1 MKLQCRDRTFNINRP
16 LIMGVVNA
24 TPDSFSDGGDYNSL
38 QARIDRALEVAELG
52 AHVLDIGG
60 QSAIT
65 GVPEIS
71 DAEEIDR
78 VLPVLEGV
86 RPHTDAIISID
97 TYKPAVAEATL
108 RAGADIINDISGV
121 LAPELASIVA
131 HHRAGMIVM
140 HTRWKPKTKFDARHL
155 YDDVEGGVVADVI
168 AFLTARMAM
177 LRAAGI
183 TDDQIIV
190 DPGPDF
196 AKTAAQ
202 TVEVLRALPE
212 LTQLGRPIL
221 LALSRKD
228 FIGVITGRPPRER
241 LAGTLAAAA
250 ATTAL
255 APSSILRVHDIAEV
269 REFLAV
275 LDVLDGR
282 AEIDGNAQLSD
293 TLRWQSRV
301 AAPIN
306 ETNPGFQ
313 V

>member
-1 MKLQCRDRTFNINRP
+1 MILACRDRTFDIRRP

-38 QARIDRALEVAELG
+38 QARIDRALEIAALG

-65 GVPEIS
+65 GLPEIS

-86 RPHTDAIISID
+86 RPHTEAIISID
-97 TYKPAVAEATL
+97 TYKPAVAQASL
-108 RAGADIINDISGV
+108 DAGADIINDISGV
-121 LAPELASIVA
+121 LAPDLAEIVA
-131 HHRAGMIVM
+131 RYRAGFIVM

-155 YDDVEGGVVADVI
+155 YDDVDGGVVGDVVN
-168 AFLTARMAM
+168 FLAGRIEM
-177 LRAAGI
+177 LRAAGLA
-183 TDDQIIV
+183 DEQIVI

-196 AKTAAQ
+196 AKTASQ
-202 TVEVLRALPE
+202 TVDILRALPD
-212 LTQLGRPIL
+212 LARFARPVL

-228 FIGVITGRPPRER
+228 FIGVITGRPPRQR
-241 LAGTLAAAA
+241 LAGTLAAVA

-255 APSSILRVHDIAEV
+255 APSSILRVHDVAEV

-282 AEIDGNAQLSD
+282 VAIDDDAQLSD

-306 ETNPGFQ
+306 NTNPGFQ